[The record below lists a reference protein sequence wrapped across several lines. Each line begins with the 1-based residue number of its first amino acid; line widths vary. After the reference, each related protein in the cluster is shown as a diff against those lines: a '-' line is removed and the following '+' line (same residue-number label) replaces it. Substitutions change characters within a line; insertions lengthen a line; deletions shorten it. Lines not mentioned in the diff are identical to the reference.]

1 MTLVT
6 VLKSTIAH
14 LGGLEKYTLRLIGE
28 FKKQGCQVLLLTT
41 GKIEQIPQ
49 LETIDVRIHHFKS
62 RLSVN
67 KVKEFDRFCVH
78 HLKQHPSQI
87 VFGLDR
93 NRDQT
98 HIRAGNGV
106 HAAYLNRRKKTEG
119 LLKRISFHV
128 NPLHKLLLSIEKES
142 FENPNLQ
149 TLFTNS
155 HMVKNEILSYYKV
168 DEKKIQVIHNGVEWN
183 EMQAPFDKSLHLKSL
198 YCQEVGLN
206 EHSYQLLFIG
216 HNFARKG
223 LSELLEALSCL
234 SNYDFQL
241 SVIGTDQNIGF
252 FKDQAH
258 KLSIAHKVKFLGAR
272 KDVMKFYQIG
282 DCLVIPSHYD
292 PFANVTLEA
301 LASGTPVLAY
311 NCAAATELVNDSKN
325 GWLVHGED
333 PQNYV
338 LKALEITRLNGTL
351 QNARQ
356 YTQEC
361 IRQWDWQ
368 EITSQVET
376 LFRTTLKSIEK
387 N

>member
-6 VLKSTIAH
+6 VLKSTISH

-41 GKIEQIPQ
+41 GKTEQIPQ
-49 LETIDVRIHHFKS
+49 LQTIDVRSHEFKS

-67 KVKEFDRFCVH
+67 KVKEFDRFCAH
-78 HLKQHPSQI
+78 HVEKQPSDI

-93 NRDQT
+93 NREQT

-119 LLKRISFHV
+119 LLKRISFHF

-168 DEKKIQVIHNGVEWN
+168 DEKKIEVIHNGVEWH
-183 EMQAPFDKSLHLKSL
+183 EMQAPFDNALHLKSL
-198 YCQEVGLN
+198 YCKEVGLN
-206 EHSYQLLFIG
+206 EHSHQLLFIG

-234 SNYDFQL
+234 SQYDFQL
-241 SVIGTDQNIGF
+241 SVIGTDKHIGF

-258 KLSIAHKVKFLGAR
+258 KLSIAHKVKFFGAR

-301 LASGTPVLAY
+301 LAMGLHVISSKDNGASEILSP
-311 NCAAATELVNDSKN
+311 AAGSILPDLFDRECFTQAL
-325 GWLVHGED
+325 
-333 PQNYV
+333 
-338 LKALEITRLNGTL
+338 LKAFAHPKDPTSSAL
-351 QNARQ
+351 
-356 YTQEC
+356 
-361 IRQWDWQ
+361 IRQGVKHLDFSRQ
-368 EITSQVET
+368 LALMVDKT
-376 LFRTTLKSIEK
+376 LDR
-387 N
+387 